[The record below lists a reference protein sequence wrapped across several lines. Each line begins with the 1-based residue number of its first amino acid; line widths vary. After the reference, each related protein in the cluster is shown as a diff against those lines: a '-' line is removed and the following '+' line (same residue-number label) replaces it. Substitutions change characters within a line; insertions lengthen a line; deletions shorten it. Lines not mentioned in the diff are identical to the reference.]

1 MIAVITGGSGSGKS
15 QYAEQFLQKFPQ
27 PYIYLATMHGQG
39 TEARERIC
47 RHRKQRE
54 GKGFVTIEKGTHL
67 EELVW
72 KDRPTVLLECI
83 SNLVANEM
91 FDGDRNLQQT
101 EEHIRMELQYMMN
114 ISEHIVFVTNE
125 VFSDTLLYD
134 EMTIEYLQLL
144 GRINQ
149 WLAQK
154 ADIVE
159 EVVYGITLQIK
170 GGRCETVK

>member
-1 MIAVITGGSGSGKS
+1 
-15 QYAEQFLQKFPQ
+15 
-27 PYIYLATMHGQG
+27 
-39 TEARERIC
+39 
-47 RHRKQRE
+47 
-54 GKGFVTIEKGTHL
+54 
-67 EELVW
+67 
-72 KDRPTVLLECI
+72 
-83 SNLVANEM
+83 
-91 FDGDRNLQQT
+91 
-101 EEHIRMELQYMMN
+101 MELQYMMN